1 MYRAFC
7 EAVHRVDPT
16 LTVGGPATAFPL
28 ELDAPYREGFLEFV
42 RTNDLPLDF
51 FSFLW
56 FTDGSRDPLDY
67 RYVSEQL
74 RALLDRYGFTD
85 TDLTL
90 SYWNYLAVPSSTAPA
105 AEKGAFQA
113 ATAIYLQDTVIDH
126 AFFFRAD
133 TGLDPHYGFVDPGG
147 VGAADGS
154 PDERSRALAMAGRA
168 LMGRR
173 LAVTGGDES
182 GTYNISTA
190 AAIVVAACGVP
201 VAKHGNKALSSKSGA
216 ADVLAALG
224 VNLDADLGLVEKSIA
239 EASIGFMMAPRH
251 HSAMKYVGPARVEM
265 GTRTLFNLLG
275 PLSNPAGVKRQ
286 FTGVFAKD
294 WVEPLAQVL
303 NNLGCE
309 AAWVVHGA
317 DGLDEMT
324 TTGASFVAQLK
335 DGEITTFE
343 VTPDD
348 AGLAEAKPEDLK
360 GGDAATNAAAL
371 NAVLNGDPGPYRDV
385 VVYNAA
391 GALIVAGKA
400 GDLKQGGALAAA
412 AIDGGKAKESLENMI
427 AISNEA
433 GL

>member
-1 MYRAFC
+1 MSDALKPLLAKVADGNTLNADEAEAAFDIIMSGQATDAQIGAFLMALRVRGETVDEITGAVRTMRAK
-7 EAVHRVDPT
+7 A
-16 LTVGGPATAFPL
+16 LTVK
-28 ELDAPYREGFLEFV
+28 AP
-42 RTNDLPLDF
+42 
-51 FSFLW
+51 
-56 FTDGSRDPLDY
+56 DGAMD
-67 RYVSEQL
+67 V
-74 RALLDRYGFTD
+74 
-85 TDLTL
+85 
-90 SYWNYLAVPSSTAPA
+90 
-105 AEKGAFQA
+105 
-113 ATAIYLQDTVIDH
+113 
-126 AFFFRAD
+126 
-133 TGLDPHYGFVDPGG
+133 
-147 VGAADGS
+147 VG
-154 PDERSRALAMAGRA
+154 
-168 LMGRR
+168 
-173 LAVTGGDES
+173 TGGDGS

-224 VNLDADLGLVEKSIA
+224 VNLDADLGLVEKAIV
-239 EASIGFMMAPRH
+239 EAGIGFMMAPRH

-275 PLSNPAGVKRQ
+275 PLSNPAGVTRQ

-303 NNLGCE
+303 KNLGCE

-324 TTGASFVAQLK
+324 TTGRSFVAQLK

-343 VTPDD
+343 VTPED
-348 AGLAEAKPEDLK
+348 AGLPEAKPEDLK
-360 GGDAATNAAAL
+360 GGDAAANAEAL
-371 NAVLNGDPGPYRDV
+371 KAVLDGDPGPYRDV

-400 GDLKQGGALAAA
+400 GDLKQGSALAAA
-412 AIDGGKAKESLENMI
+412 AIDGGKAKESLEKMI

-433 GL
+433 GS